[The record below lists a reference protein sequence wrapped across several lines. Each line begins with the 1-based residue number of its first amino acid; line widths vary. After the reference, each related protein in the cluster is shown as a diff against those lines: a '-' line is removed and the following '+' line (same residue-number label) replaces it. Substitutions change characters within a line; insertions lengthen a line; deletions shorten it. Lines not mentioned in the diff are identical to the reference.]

1 MLRGK
6 KLWWWIQSLYKPT
19 LPEKYDG
26 YKQTLP
32 GNSVRSLPHWQSST
46 PHMNTVEIKIRP
58 LMMVRIVSIGSKR
71 SVTLTSCGI
80 GMVAPLSSSILRI
93 SKWFLENYDCLF
105 FGLGGWQLVI
115 DNVTKV
121 VKMIKMT
128 CGPRGWGEWCLPW
141 SWQWSRPCSP
151 RSKAATM
158 FVFIHIWILR
168 AYLSFNMRV
177 LLMLQQVLCPV
188 HILLPVRHISAKN
201 SPKKSFYLIATSSA
215 SLGRI
220 PFWTS
225 MSAHIGGET
234 ITYGEGLEETINL
247 SLSLPL
253 TDNSQIYIWWD
264 HQDIIDSRWH
274 WQIIHIYLVR
284 PSSLYREG
292 LEETINLW

>member
-1 MLRGK
+1 
-6 KLWWWIQSLYKPT
+6 
-19 LPEKYDG
+19 
-26 YKQTLP
+26 
-32 GNSVRSLPHWQSST
+32 
-46 PHMNTVEIKIRP
+46 
-58 LMMVRIVSIGSKR
+58 
-71 SVTLTSCGI
+71 
-80 GMVAPLSSSILRI
+80 
-93 SKWFLENYDCLF
+93 
-105 FGLGGWQLVI
+105 
-115 DNVTKV
+115 
-121 VKMIKMT
+121 MIMMT
-128 CGPRGWGEWCLPW
+128 CGQRGWGEWCLPW
-141 SWQWSRPCSP
+141 SWLWSRPCSP

-274 WQIIHIYLVR
+274 WQIIHIYLYIGWDPHHFIEMGLTTDQWR
-284 PSSLYREG
+284 QYSHSQRRSWAPICREG
-292 LEETINLW
+292 RHNQCWRGSAAFQ